1 MSQEY
6 KFSIREVSE
15 ICNIPS
21 KTLRYYDEIELV
33 VPEYRDEVS
42 RYRYYSKN
50 QLITLCIIRKLRTMD
65 FGLKE
70 IQSIITGNKAD
81 NLEKNIEI
89 KLTELLDEI
98 NCLQRKYA
106 ATNSFLQRLKTGVD
120 LLNIKDNIAIED
132 ITIEEIPE
140 ANLVYT
146 RRTMTNYS
154 NIEVSV
160 HRWVEIIDMCEKLNV
175 KNKGTIIVTYYCN
188 PLEQFLYTDTDIEFG
203 ITVESVSEDDC
214 FRPFGN
220 FAAATAI
227 HIGNYADIIHTHIR
241 LVQWI
246 NQNQYKI
253 IGPVSEEFIISPLDI
268 NNIEEHVTKIIIPIE
283 KKKQK

>member
-1 MSQEY
+1 MNPDY

-33 VPEYRDEVS
+33 VPEFRDEVN

-50 QLITLCIIRKLRTMD
+50 QLVTLCIIRKLRAMD

-81 NLEKNIEI
+81 DLEKNIEI

-106 ATNSFLQRLKTGVD
+106 STSAFLQRLKTGVD
-120 LLNIKDNIAIED
+120 LLNIKDAVTLED
-132 ITIEEIPE
+132 IKIEQIPQMH
-140 ANLVYT
+140 LVFT
-146 RRTMTNYS
+146 RKTMSNYS
-154 NIEVSV
+154 NIDVSV
-160 HRWVEIIDMCEKLNV
+160 HRWVEILDLCDHLNL

-203 ITVESVSEDDC
+203 ITVDSAEDGDC
-214 FRPFGN
+214 FRSFGD
-220 FAAATAI
+220 FTGATAI
-227 HIGNYADIIHTHIR
+227 HVGNYADIIHTHIR

-246 NQNQYKI
+246 NQNQYKVV
-253 IGPVSEEFIISPLDI
+253 GPVSEEFIISPLDI
-268 NNIEEHVTKIIIPIE
+268 NNIDQHVTKIIVPIE
-283 KKKQK
+283 KKKK

>member
-1 MSQEY
+1 MNQVY

-33 VPEYRDEVS
+33 VPEYRDEVN

-50 QLITLCIIRKLRTMD
+50 QLITLCIVRKLRAMD

-70 IQSIITGNKAD
+70 IQNIITGNNAGD
-81 NLEKNIEI
+81 LEKNIEL
-89 KLTELLDEI
+89 KLTDLLDEI
-98 NCLQRKYA
+98 NCLQKKYA
-106 ATNSFLQRLKTGVD
+106 ATNSFLKRLKTGVD
-120 LLNIKDNIAIED
+120 ILNIKDEITLED
-132 ITIEEIPE
+132 ITLEEIPE
-140 ANLVYT
+140 TNLVYT
-146 RRTMTNYS
+146 RKTMANYS
-154 NIEVSV
+154 NIDVSV
-160 HRWVEIIDMCEKLNV
+160 HRWVEILDLCEKLNL
-175 KNKGTIIVTYYCN
+175 KNKGSIIVTYYCN

-203 ITVESVSEDDC
+203 ITVETVDEKDC
-214 FRPFGN
+214 FRAFGS
-220 FAAATAI
+220 FTAATAI
-227 HIGNYADIIHTHIR
+227 HVGNYADIIHTHIR

-283 KKKQK
+283 KKKLK